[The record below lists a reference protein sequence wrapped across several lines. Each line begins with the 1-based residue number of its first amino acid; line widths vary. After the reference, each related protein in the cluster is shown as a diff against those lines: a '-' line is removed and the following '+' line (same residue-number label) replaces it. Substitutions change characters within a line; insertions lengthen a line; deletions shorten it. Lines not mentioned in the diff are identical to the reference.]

1 LQGPGRQAPS
11 EMASSLLKRSAGPA
25 GELVEGRLRLDLK
38 VDCEVDEAA
47 PGGIRSQAACR
58 PIDQLA
64 ETPTWQAQMITPLNV
79 ATTTWRTQVC
89 PEAPSRRRPV
99 PGHASTFAAVAAA
112 ATARSASSSPTVTPP
127 ALVAPGTSWPAV
139 QPPSPDGTVAAKSAA
154 VAASVAAA
162 SAQAK
167 AMIASQGSDFEKHSA
182 ADLWVPFGFPGEGS
196 YTSCMVAPPTVG
208 HRSEAAAMFRGQCEE
223 GPMTPRQNDGA
234 PKALGLA
241 TDVRT
246 PERARPFA
254 AAASSDDCDD
264 CLRVWETPS
273 PVAPKSSRLDIAFE
287 HGSPGAEK
295 HAKSSSVGGGFR
307 HSA

>member
-38 VDCEVDEAA
+38 VDSEVDEAA
-47 PGGIRSQAACR
+47 PGGISSQAACR
-58 PIDQLA
+58 PVDQCA
-64 ETPTWQAQMITPLNV
+64 ETASSTTPTWQAQMITPLNV

-89 PEAPSRRRPV
+89 PEAPSMRRPV
-99 PGHASTFAAVAAA
+99 P
-112 ATARSASSSPTVTPP
+112 TARSASSSPTVTPP
-127 ALVAPGTSWPAV
+127 ALLAPGTSWPAV

-167 AMIASQGSDFEKHSA
+167 AMIASRGSDFEKHSA
-182 ADLWVPFGFPGEGS
+182 GDLWVPFGFPGEGS

-208 HRSEAAAMFRGQCEE
+208 HRSEAALVFPAQCDE
-223 GPMTPRQNDGA
+223 GPAAPRRSDGA

-287 HGSPGAEK
+287 QGSPGGEK

-307 HSA
+307 HSV